1 MTVQLAAKPWQQGL
15 TLKRPVLV
23 LLLLVA
29 LKLRKNLL
37 LANRTLRA
45 QLQLAIPL
53 MQRVVKQLL
62 LVLAVR
68 KKNRLLPL
76 ALMPALA
83 VKLLWLLVRV
93 QWLLKK
99 IVSLL
104 VLVPMLLVIT
114 VCRLVRIV
122 LPLQQQLVRLHW
134 VILLRLLV
142 PLSMRLKFRLMQHLP
157 WLTIRFMHWH
167 QLLMRIKTILQLQ

>member
-68 KKNRLLPL
+68 KKNRLLPSV
-76 ALMPALA
+76 LMPALV
-83 VKLLWLLVRV
+83 VK
-93 QWLLKK
+93 
-99 IVSLL
+99 
-104 VLVPMLLVIT
+104 
-114 VCRLVRIV
+114 
-122 LPLQQQLVRLHW
+122 
-134 VILLRLLV
+134 LLRLLV
-142 PLSMRLKFRLMQHLP
+142 RLQ
-157 WLTIRFMHWH
+157 WL
-167 QLLMRIKTILQLQ
+167 LK